1 MSKPYWHC
9 STCGGNFDHGEKC
22 DCLPKE
28 PKLKVSDSLMLGVDL
43 SGGKDISVIQ
53 VFRREG
59 NAYNLVST
67 ISGEE
72 ADKTYDILT
81 NRGSVINI

>member
-9 STCGGNFDHGEKC
+9 TTCGGNFDHGEKC

-28 PKLKVSDSLMLGVDL
+28 PKMKVGDSLILGIDICE
-43 SGGKDISVIQ
+43 KDISIIQ

-59 NAYNLVST
+59 NTYNLIST

-81 NRGSVINI
+81 NRGAVINI